1 MLEYNYN
8 EVIRVA
14 SKKSKDTNKKIP
26 IKNYIILGSIV
37 VIALL
42 VSMYLFSWYRQY
54 TDNKVNQPIITDT
67 LREVEYNN
75 LNTVLKERDVLI
87 MYMCTTD
94 EDICRS
100 FEKKFSSFVKDNN
113 LTEEI
118 VYLNLGYSSD
128 NSGLLDKVY
137 SKYKSDDLVK
147 KVYSYPTL
155 LIFNQGK
162 IVDVLSSNGKNKI
175 TIDQVED
182 FLESYEL

>member
-1 MLEYNYN
+1 M
-8 EVIRVA
+8 A
-14 SKKSKDTNKKIP
+14 SKKSKDNNKKIP
-26 IKNYIILGSIV
+26 IKNYMILGTIV
-37 VIALL
+37 IITLL

-54 TDNKVNQPIITDT
+54 TDNKVSEPVITNT

-75 LNTVLKERDVLI
+75 LKTVLKERDVLI

-100 FEKKFSSFVKDNN
+100 FEKKFASYVKDNN

-128 NSGLLDKVY
+128 ENGLLDKVY
-137 SKYKSDDLVK
+137 NNYKSDDLVK

-162 IVDVLSSNGKNKI
+162 IVDVLSSNGKNTI

>member
-1 MLEYNYN
+1 M
-8 EVIRVA
+8 A
-14 SKKSKDTNKKIP
+14 SKKSKNTNKEIP
-26 IKNYIILGSIV
+26 IKNYIILGTI
-37 VIALL
+37 IIITLL
-42 VSMYLFSWYRQY
+42 VAIYLFSWYRQY
-54 TDNKVNQPIITDT
+54 TDNKVSEPVITNT

-100 FEKKFSSFVKDNN
+100 VEKKFASYVKDNN

-128 NSGLLDKVY
+128 ENGLLDKVY
-137 SKYKSDDLVK
+137 SNYKSDDLVK

-162 IVDVLSSNGKNKI
+162 IVDVLSSNGKNTI
-175 TIDQVED
+175 TINQVKD
-182 FLESYEL
+182 FLGSYEL